1 MATAQPDLTHAEA
14 RDAFKA
20 FARTI
25 GPKCDLGIGL
35 EASHWDKDPAPL
47 SATFWVNGLGGGEG
61 QRFNVR
67 ASTYRDLLAAAEAE
81 WATRSDLHAIETIRK
96 MALAIIS
103 ITADQGECSDAA
115 LRAQFDAAD
124 IKRYGDKACA
134 QATEIASNG
143 PFSIVSLSG
152 ANDVGQAA

>member
-1 MATAQPDLTHAEA
+1 MASPQPDLTHAEA

-25 GPKCDLGIGL
+25 GPKCDKSIGL
-35 EASHWDKDPAPL
+35 ETSGWDQNPAPL
-47 SATFWVNGLGGGEG
+47 SATFWVDGITGDG
-61 QRFNVR
+61 QRFVVR
-67 ASTYRDLLAAAEAE
+67 ADTYRGLLAAAEAE
-81 WATRSDLHAIETIRK
+81 WATRSDLHAVETIRK

-134 QATEIASNG
+134 QATEMASNG

-152 ANDVGQAA
+152 ANDVGRAA